1 MRDDFCIFILTHGR
15 PDRVLT
21 YDTLIRAGYTG
32 PIFIVID
39 DEDKTADRYREKFGD
54 KVIQFS
60 KADVAK
66 TFDEGDNFNDR
77 RAIIYARNACFDIA
91 ERLGFTY
98 FMQCDDDYT
107 ALFYRVDAMLEYASI
122 PIRKSFDYLAAA
134 LIDFFEGCPALRTV
148 AIAQGGDF
156 IGGAGNVATVGTR
169 RKAMNSFICSTKRRF
184 QFFGR
189 INEDV
194 NTYCTDGRR
203 GALFLTVMAAQ
214 LVQMQ
219 TQQNAGGM
227 TDLYLDSGTYVK
239 TFYSVMYCPS
249 GVKVAEMGDH
259 RSPHYRIH
267 HAPNWHRIAPK
278 ILRESHRKSAGG

>member
-107 ALFYRVDAMLEYASI
+107 NFEFTVDSALSWAYI
-122 PIRKSFDYLAAA
+122 PINGTLDGVLLA
-134 LIDFFEGCPALRTV
+134 LVDFFDESGARTV
-148 AIAQGGDF
+148 AVAQGGDF
-156 IGGAGNVATVGTR
+156 IGGAGNVAKMGMR

-203 GALFLTVMAAQ
+203 GGLFLTVMQ
-214 LVQMQ
+214 CKLVQMQ